1 MSLPAERVCC
11 DPLKCHKKPNRKG
24 LRTVPHAIIAA
35 HPSLH
40 LTRRHFI
47 CTMCRKEM
55 KLQLAVSTSPDDT
68 ADTFPADLGNSELES
83 GATANISPASDISD
97 VENSG
102 QEDASSDSSQ
112 SLSLS
117 EQFKAKRSRCES
129 EAVQSGTSA
138 VSMNDGEEMIQ
149 QLVEK
154 FHSTTVRSE
163 RLTVLTA
170 VPKSWSVRKTAK
182 VFNASRYLAGQ
193 AKRLVAEKG
202 VLSSP
207 NSSYDHGVNVAFE
220 EVKKFYLSDDISRVM
235 PGMKNF
241 VSVRGADGKRVHQP
255 KRLLMCNLREA
266 YREFKERNPGLKVGF
281 SKFAQLRPAECVL
294 AGASGTHSVCVCKI
308 HQNVKLMMVGS
319 RLEHITGG
327 EIKHYRHCLAKMQCF
342 PPSLECFLGKCTVC
356 PGVEILCA
364 ELQAIMDECE
374 IDSVEYRQWTNTDRS
389 SLETKVQTVDEFLDS
404 FGCMLEKLLVHDL
417 IAKMQADFMREK
429 KESLGPGEF
438 LVVADFSENFS
449 FVVQDEIQSFH
460 WSNNSAT
467 IHPFVCY
474 YRDNGE
480 LRSVCYIVISSCIQ
494 HDVNAVHLFQRKLI
508 NFLTQVCCGG
518 QLPKKIW
525 YMSDGCAAQYKNCKN
540 FLNLCHH
547 FADFG
552 VYAEWH
558 FFATSHGKSAGD
570 GAGGTVKR
578 VATKACLQHPYDNH
592 ILTALQLYEFAVGH
606 IQGMH
611 FGFATVQEHDEEAKM
626 LEERHKMSRTVPG
639 TQSLHSFIPLSAC
652 MVEVRQFSKSAICRA
667 ERVVH
672 REGINCAPCTAIG
685 IGGYVTVVYNEAC
698 WLGCVLSVV
707 ESECVVT
714 VKFLHPQLPSSS
726 FVFPDHE
733 DIMDIDPSDI
743 LTHVNPITTTG
754 RTYTLSKTE
763 MQEANCA
770 LAARQ

>member
-1 MSLPAERVCC
+1 
-11 DPLKCHKKPNRKG
+11 
-24 LRTVPHAIIAA
+24 
-35 HPSLH
+35 
-40 LTRRHFI
+40 
-47 CTMCRKEM
+47 M
-55 KLQLAVSTSPDDT
+55 KFQVASTSPDDT

-83 GATANISPASDISD
+83 GTTADIFPTSDISD
-97 VENSG
+97 VENSE

-112 SLSLS
+112 SFSLS
-117 EQFKAKRSRCES
+117 EQLKAK
-129 EAVQSGTSA
+129 
-138 VSMNDGEEMIQ
+138 GEEVK
-149 QLVEK
+149 LVEK

-182 VFNASRYLAGQ
+182 VFNASRYLAGR

-207 NSSYDHGVNVAFE
+207 NPSEDHGVNVAFE
-220 EVKKFYLSDDISRVM
+220 EMNKFYLSDEISRVM
-235 PGMKNF
+235 PGKKDF
-241 VSVRGADGKRVHQP
+241 VSVRGADGKRVHKQ

-266 YREFKERNPGLKVGF
+266 YREFKECNPALKVGF
-281 SKFAQLRPAECVL
+281 SKFAQLRPAECVI

-319 RLEHITGG
+319 RLEHLTGG
-327 EIKHYRHCLAKMQCF
+327 EIKHYRHCLAKMQCI
-342 PPSLECFLGKCTVC
+342 PPTLECFLGKCTEC

-364 ELQAIMDECE
+364 ELQAIMDEHE
-374 IDSVEYRQWTNTDRS
+374 VDSIEYRQWTNTDRS

-404 FGCMLEKLLVHDL
+404 FSRMLEKLLVHDL
-417 IAKMQADFMREK
+417 ITKMQADFMREK

-460 WSNNSAT
+460 WNNNSAT

-494 HDVNAVHLFQRKLI
+494 HDVNAVHLFQRKLV
-508 NFLTQVCCGG
+508 NFLTQESCGG
-518 QLPKKIW
+518 QLSKKIW

-552 VYAEWH
+552 VHAEWH
-558 FFATSHGKSAGD
+558 FFATSHGKSAGGD

-611 FGFATVQEHDEEAKM
+611 FGFATVQEHDDEAKM

-652 MVEVRQFSKSAICRA
+652 MVEVRQFSTSTICRA

-672 REGINCAPCTAIG
+672 REGINCAPHTAIG

-714 VKFLHPQLPSSS
+714 VKFLHPKLPSSS
-726 FVFPDHE
+726 FVFPDQE
-733 DIMDIDPSDI
+733 DVMDIDPSDI
-743 LTHVNPITTTG
+743 LTHVNPITATG
-754 RTYTLSKTE
+754 RTYTLSKTKI
-763 MQEANCA
+763 QEANCA

>member
-1 MSLPAERVCC
+1 
-11 DPLKCHKKPNRKG
+11 
-24 LRTVPHAIIAA
+24 
-35 HPSLH
+35 
-40 LTRRHFI
+40 
-47 CTMCRKEM
+47 M
-55 KLQLAVSTSPDDT
+55 KFQVASTSPDDT

-83 GATANISPASDISD
+83 GTTADIFPTSDISD
-97 VENSG
+97 VENSE

-112 SLSLS
+112 SFSLS
-117 EQFKAKRSRCES
+117 EQLKAKRR
-129 EAVQSGTSA
+129 
-138 VSMNDGEEMIQ
+138 
-149 QLVEK
+149 
-154 FHSTTVRSE
+154 RSE
-163 RLTVLTA
+163 TGR
-170 VPKSWSVRKTAK
+170 
-182 VFNASRYLAGQ
+182 

-207 NSSYDHGVNVAFE
+207 NPSEDHGVNVAFE
-220 EVKKFYLSDDISRVM
+220 EVNKFYLSDEISRVM
-235 PGMKNF
+235 PGKKDF
-241 VSVRGADGKRVHQP
+241 VSVRGADGKRVHKQ

-266 YREFKERNPGLKVGF
+266 YREFKECNPALK
-281 SKFAQLRPAECVL
+281 
-294 AGASGTHSVCVCKI
+294 
-308 HQNVKLMMVGS
+308 
-319 RLEHITGG
+319 
-327 EIKHYRHCLAKMQCF
+327 CF
-342 PPSLECFLGKCTVC
+342 PPTLECFLGKCTEC

-364 ELQAIMDECE
+364 ELQAIMDEHE
-374 IDSVEYRQWTNTDRS
+374 VDSTEYRQWTNTDWS

-404 FGCMLEKLLVHDL
+404 FSRMLEKLLVHDL
-417 IAKMQADFMREK
+417 ITQMQADFMREK
-429 KESLGPGEF
+429 KESLGPEEF

-460 WSNNSAT
+460 WNNNSAT

-494 HDVNAVHLFQRKLI
+494 HDVNAVHLFQRKLV
-508 NFLTQVCCGG
+508 NFLTQESCGG

-552 VYAEWH
+552 VQAEWH

-611 FGFATVQEHDEEAKM
+611 FGFAIVQEHDEKAKM

-652 MVEVRQFSKSAICRA
+652 MVEVRQFSTSTICRA

-672 REGINCAPCTAIG
+672 REGINCAPHTAIG

-714 VKFLHPQLPSSS
+714 VKFLHPKLPSSS
-726 FVFPDHE
+726 FVFPDQE
-733 DIMDIDPSDI
+733 DVMDIDPSDI
-743 LTHVNPITTTG
+743 LTYVNSNNSH
-754 RTYTLSKTE
+754 RQNLQLYTLSKTE
-763 MQEANCA
+763 IQEA
-770 LAARQ
+770 